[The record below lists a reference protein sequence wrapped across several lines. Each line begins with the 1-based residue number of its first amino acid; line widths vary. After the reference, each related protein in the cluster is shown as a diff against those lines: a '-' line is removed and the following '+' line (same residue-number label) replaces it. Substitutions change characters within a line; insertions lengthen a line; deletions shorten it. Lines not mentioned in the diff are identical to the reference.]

1 MGVAISADRSR
12 STAGGRSAAHGQG
25 AEEEDGWGQL
35 HAVSESR
42 QVQGMVL
49 MDEIHV
55 VERKEQPFYTVETL
69 ARRLAVTPRTVK
81 NMIRDGEIA
90 SYRFRG
96 CRRIDKADVD
106 SFLANHRDERR
117 HAA

>member
-1 MGVAISADRSR
+1 MG
-12 STAGGRSAAHGQG
+12 
-25 AEEEDGWGQL
+25 
-35 HAVSESR
+35 
-42 QVQGMVL
+42 L

-55 VERKEQPFYTVETL
+55 VERDEQPFYTVETL
-69 ARRLAVTPRTVK
+69 ARRLAVTTRTVK

-117 HAA
+117 QAA

>member
-1 MGVAISADRSR
+1 LYAGSDRGQAEGMG
-12 STAGGRSAAHGQG
+12 
-25 AEEEDGWGQL
+25 
-35 HAVSESR
+35 
-42 QVQGMVL
+42 L

-55 VERKEQPFYTVETL
+55 VERDEQPFYTVETL
-69 ARRLAVTPRTVK
+69 ARRLVVTPRTVK

-106 SFLANHRDERR
+106 SFLASHRDERR
-117 HAA
+117 QTA